1 MNKICKQVENV
12 LRERRE
18 FALSSC
24 NNNLAKARKNS
35 EFCEIEKEEA
45 EAKIKLATCLA
56 DENEKEAEKAKQK
69 ILEIPKRKETDVKN
83 MGSSEKDLITPL
95 NCKLCKDKGKDN

>member
-45 EAKIKLATCLA
+45 EAKIKLATFLPT
-56 DENEKEAEKAKQK
+56 KTKK
-69 ILEIPKRKETDVKN
+69 KRKKQRKN
-83 MGSSEKDLITPL
+83 FLKFQSEKT
-95 NCKLCKDKGKDN
+95 